1 MHHPTLCAY
10 AAALLAAAL
19 PGAQAGMYPK
29 SSAVLQVNGKTYQ
42 DLVAKSNQTTI
53 LEFYAPWCGHCQNLK
68 PAYEK
73 AAKNLEGLA
82 KVAAIDCDDDSNK
95 PFCGTMGIQ
104 GFPTLKII
112 RPGKKAG
119 KPAVEDYNGPR
130 TAAGIVDAV
139 VERMNNHVKR
149 VTDKDL
155 DDFLGTNEGP
165 KAILFTDKG
174 TTSALLKGVAIDFL
188 DAISVAQI
196 RNKETKAVEKFGID
210 KFPTLVLIPGDGK
223 DPIKY
228 DGPNKKPDMV
238 KFLSQAAAPNPD
250 PAPSSGKKSEKK
262 KAEKKT
268 GKDKKEKASKKGAE
282 PEKKASA
289 DTPTDSAEAG
299 SETVKAPVIIEAA
312 PPVPTIHSAEKLAKE
327 CLNEKS
333 NTCVL
338 AFVPGAD
345 DKSDDATAALTVLAE
360 LAFKHAQS
368 KRKLFPF
375 FAVPSPSNLGAQA
388 VIKALE
394 LTKPVE
400 LVAINARR
408 GWWKHYQGADFAPNS
423 IESWIDS
430 IRLGEG
436 AKNKL
441 PGDLVAATVPEAEAT
456 PSPAQESSSS
466 SDTKATDPIPDS
478 ETAKPSAHDEL

>member
-10 AAALLAAAL
+10 AAALLAAL

-29 SSAVLQVNGKTYQ
+29 SSAVLQVDGKTYQ
-42 DLVAKSNQTTI
+42 DLIAKSNHTSI

-119 KPAVEDYNGPR
+119 EPAVEPYNGPR

-139 VERMNNHVKR
+139 VERINNHVKR

-155 DDFLGTNEGP
+155 DDFLGKTEGP

-174 TTSALLKGVAIDFL
+174 TTSALLKAVAIDFL
-188 DAISVAQI
+188 DAIPVAQI

-210 KFPTLVLIPGDGK
+210 KFPTLVLVPGDGK

-250 PAPSSGKKSEKK
+250 PAPSSGKK
-262 KAEKKT
+262 AGKKT
-268 GKDKKEKASKKGAE
+268 GKDKKEKASKKAAE
-282 PEKKASA
+282 PEMKASA
-289 DTPTDSAEAG
+289 DTPVDSADAG

-312 PPVPTIHSAEKLAKE
+312 PPVPTIHNAEKLGKE
-327 CLNEKS
+327 CLNQKS
-333 NTCVL
+333 PTCVL
-338 AFVPGAD
+338 AFVPSAD
-345 DKSDDATAALTVLAE
+345 DKSDDANAALTALAD

-375 FAVPSPSNLGAQA
+375 FAVPSASNPGAQA
-388 VIKALE
+388 VVKALE

-408 GWWKHYQGADFAPNS
+408 GWWRHYQGADFAPHS
-423 IESWIDS
+423 VEAWIDS
-430 IRLGEG
+430 MRLGEG
-436 AKNKL
+436 TKNKL
-441 PGDLVAATVPEAEAT
+441 PEDLVAATVPKTEAT
-456 PSPAQESSSS
+456 PPDAGESSPS
-466 SDTKATDPIPDS
+466 SDTKATDPIPDAETKKPS
-478 ETAKPSAHDEL
+478 ETPGDVHDEL